1 MYNVNTNLA
10 VFFCLS
16 LAIYNIQTVRYT
28 DKNSLSF
35 LVMLISAYFSLLEET
50 VVSLE
55 SLATLEA
62 EFNKFS
68 EICKGFSLLP
78 VF

>member
-1 MYNVNTNLA
+1 MYSVNTNLA
-10 VFFCLS
+10 VFFCLF
-16 LAIYNIQTVRYT
+16 LALYNIQTVRYT
-28 DKNSLSF
+28 DKDNLSF
-35 LVMLISAYFSLLEET
+35 LVMFISAFFSLLEET

-62 EFNKFS
+62 EFNTFN
-68 EICKGFSLLP
+68 EICKGFSLLA